1 MPRKLAFRPLFVVI
15 LSSDLR
21 DEADLFADLYGLCAA
36 FGAELIEETA
46 RVGLDCILTDEK
58 PVRYLAVAETL
69 RDQLENFQLAPRDT
83 EIFQALLVESEWLGH
98 RDFSDDEN
106 FFLLRQLQSQPDPET
121 GEECGDET
129 AIDLYRVLDDE
140 EAKLD
145 HAQHDDQDPAAQTVD
160 ERVNNCLLLHRESIF
175 SRKDAK
181 AQRKTRSVS
190 LLCAFA
196 SLRETSSPKKLVDTP
211 ACVPILL
218 KT

>member
-1 MPRKLAFRPLFVVI
+1 MRARVVVI
-15 LSSDLR
+15 LSDDFAFLRANHTFELR
-21 DEADLFADLYGLCAA
+21 DESHFFSDLYCLSAAPRAEFVEEAARVSLDCVFAD
-36 FGAELIEETA
+36 EEF
-46 RVGLDCILTDEK
+46 VGD
-58 PVRYLAVAETL
+58 LAVTETL
-69 RDQLENFQLAPRDT
+69 RDQLEDFKLAPRDA
-83 EIFQALLVESEWLGH
+83 EIFQALLVERERLNRGH
-98 RDFSDDEN
+98 RNFFDDEN

-121 GEECGDET
+121 SEECGDET

-196 SLRETSSPKKLVDTP
+196 SL
-211 ACVPILL
+211 
-218 KT
+218 